1 MWVGFMH
8 VYVNFVCTIDLLSVR
23 VPRRQVVP
31 SPRVRTQI
39 HSQMAQSDLRDNWQ
53 KNVDIKPLTDSG
65 WSRICI

>member
-39 HSQMAQSDLRDNWQ
+39 HSQMAQSDLRDN
-53 KNVDIKPLTDSG
+53 
-65 WSRICI
+65 